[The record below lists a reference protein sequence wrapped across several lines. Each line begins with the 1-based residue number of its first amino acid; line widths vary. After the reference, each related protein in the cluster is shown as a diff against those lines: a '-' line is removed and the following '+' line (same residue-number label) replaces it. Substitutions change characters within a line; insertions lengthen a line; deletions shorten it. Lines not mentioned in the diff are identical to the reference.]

1 MCGRYTIYTDADE
14 RELLEILRVIES
26 KDREGSG
33 SNYKTGEIFPTD
45 HVPLLI
51 RGNNGGMNVIL
62 SDWGFKLR
70 GRPIINAR
78 RETVAEKPLF
88 RNNLINRRCVVPS
101 TGFFE
106 WNNKKTKYLFNLPG
120 TRMLYMAGLWR
131 GSVDSSEFVI
141 ITAEANSSVLPV
153 HDRMPLVLTRDKIE
167 SWLYD
172 DEAAF
177 GLTGFN
183 LPHLIYKEA
192 V

>member
-1 MCGRYTIYTDADE
+1 
-14 RELLEILRVIES
+14 
-26 KDREGSG
+26 
-33 SNYKTGEIFPTD
+33 
-45 HVPLLI
+45 
-51 RGNNGGMNVIL
+51 
-62 SDWGFKLR
+62 
-70 GRPIINAR
+70 
-78 RETVAEKPLF
+78 
-88 RNNLINRRCVVPS
+88 
-101 TGFFE
+101 
-106 WNNKKTKYLFNLPG
+106 
-120 TRMLYMAGLWR
+120 MAGLWR

-141 ITAEANSSVLPV
+141 ITAEANDSVLPV

>member
-88 RNNLINRRCVVPS
+88 RNNMINRRCVVPS

-141 ITAEANSSVLPV
+141 ITAEANDSVLPV

>member
-141 ITAEANSSVLPV
+141 ITAEANDSVLPV